1 MTKKYLKITLLMKPP
16 CKAII
21 GDEFD
26 TAFAILHNTIQQ
38 LIYILHKNGCSSLNL
53 EIEGILYT

>member
-1 MTKKYLKITLLMKPP
+1 MTNKYLKITLLMKLP

-26 TAFAILHNTIQQ
+26 TAFAILDNTTAN
-38 LIYILHKNGCSSLNL
+38 LYSS
-53 EIEGILYT
+53 